1 MQGPRSPVQKLLFS
15 LLWLCTVPAFLVG
28 ATPPQR
34 IVSTSPSITE
44 ALFALDLGK
53 RVVGVSTYCTYPPV
67 VLKLPKVGTYLRPDP
82 ETIARLNPD
91 LVVLQRTSSELVNR
105 LDALQIRHIEVR
117 QDTLEDIY
125 TGFREIGEAA
135 GIQATAQKL
144 IERMQQSFK
153 RVREESTKVPQ
164 KRVLLIVGRR
174 PGTLSDLVAVG
185 PGNFLNRLIDIA
197 GGSNVLSGGTLPP
210 YPRIS
215 LETVL
220 RENPD
225 VIVDLTGM
233 EESESAREQERLS
246 TEVLWR
252 GQTGLSAVHSH
263 HVYSVSSTAFV
274 VPGPRAVDVAE
285 MLFRY
290 FHPDGARP

>member
-1 MQGPRSPVQKLLFS
+1 MQKRIFALLLLCSFPV
-15 LLWLCTVPAFLVG
+15 FLVG

-34 IVSTSPSITE
+34 IISTSPSITE

-53 RVVGVSTYCTYPPV
+53 KVVGVSTYCSYPPI

-82 ETIARLNPD
+82 EAIARLNPD
-91 LVVLQRTSSELVNR
+91 LVVLQKTSSELVNR
-105 LDALQIRHIEVR
+105 LDALQIKHIEVP

-125 TGFREIGEAA
+125 TGIREIGEAA
-135 GIQATAQKL
+135 GIPTAAQKL
-144 IERMQQSFK
+144 IARMQQSFK
-153 RVREESTKVPQ
+153 HIQDESAKTPKR
-164 KRVLLIVGRR
+164 RVLLIVGRR

-185 PGNFLNRLIDIA
+185 PANFLNRLIDIA
-197 GGSNVLSGGTLPP
+197 GGTNVLSGGALPP

-252 GQTGLSAVHSH
+252 RQTGLSAVQSH

-274 VPGPRAVDVAE
+274 VPGPRSVDVAE

-290 FHPDGARP
+290 FHTDGARP